1 MKEKMISAFGY
12 VKAFLKWTVLS
23 AVLGVVGGAI
33 GSVFH
38 LCIDYATET
47 REANPWILFLLP
59 AGGLLITWLYS
70 LTKKKVDTN
79 RVIESIRTDKDI
91 PWYMAPLIFVSTV
104 LTHLFGGSAGRE
116 GAALQLGGSIGYNFG
131 KLIKLNS
138 SDMHIIVMSGMSAVF
153 AALFGTPVTAMFF
166 ALEVTSVGVMYYSGL
181 LPCAISAFAAFG
193 MAQVFGLSPV
203 RFDVLIPG
211 MSIGIGW
218 RVVVLSA
225 LCALVCIMFCTALE
239 KTEHFS
245 EKYIGN
251 KYLRVIVGAIL
262 VIALALVLGTRE
274 YNGAGMDTI
283 SRAMQGSADWYAFAI
298 KIVFTAIT
306 IAAGFKGG
314 EIVPAFFVGSTFGC
328 VAGSLIGIDP
338 SVGAAI
344 GFIALFCG
352 VVNCPVASVILALEV
367 FGMDALSVA
376 VLVCAVTYMMSGYC
390 GLYKSQKIM
399 YSKTEAKFIN
409 TNAG

>member
-1 MKEKMISAFGY
+1 MKEKMISVFGY
-12 VKAFLKWTVLS
+12 VKAFLKWTILS

-47 REANPWILFLLP
+47 REANPWIMFLLP
-59 AGGLLITWLYS
+59 VGGLLITWLYS

-91 PWYMAPLIFVSTV
+91 PWYMAPLIFISTV

-131 KLIKLNS
+131 KLIKLNN

-193 MAQVFGLSPV
+193 MAQLFGLSPV
-203 RFDVLIPG
+203 RFDVLIPE
-211 MSIGIGW
+211 MSVGIGW
-218 RVVVLSA
+218 RATILSA
-225 LCALVCIMFCTALE
+225 ICALVCIMFCTALE
-239 KTEHFS
+239 KTEHLS
-245 EKYIGN
+245 EKYIKN
-251 KYLRVIVGAIL
+251 RYLRVVVGAIL
-262 VIALALVLGTRE
+262 VVVLALVLGTRE

-283 SRAMQGSADWYAFAI
+283 SRAMQGRADWYAFAI

-328 VAGSLIGIDP
+328 VAGALLGLDP

-344 GFIALFCG
+344 GFVALFCG

>member
-1 MKEKMISAFGY
+1 MKEKMISVFGY
-12 VKAFLKWTVLS
+12 VKAFLKWTILS

-59 AGGLLITWLYS
+59 VGGLLITWLYS

-91 PWYMAPLIFVSTV
+91 PWYMAPLIFISTV

-131 KLIKLNS
+131 KLIKLNN

-193 MAQVFGLSPV
+193 MAQLFGLSPV
-203 RFDVLIPG
+203 RFDVLIPE

-218 RVVVLSA
+218 RATILSA
-225 LCALVCIMFCTALE
+225 LCARRKE
-239 KTEHFS
+239 
-245 EKYIGN
+245 
-251 KYLRVIVGAIL
+251 RV
-262 VIALALVLGTRE
+262 RPS
-274 YNGAGMDTI
+274 AG
-283 SRAMQGSADWYAFAI
+283 RR
-298 KIVFTAIT
+298 
-306 IAAGFKGG
+306 GG
-314 EIVPAFFVGSTFGC
+314 R
-328 VAGSLIGIDP
+328 
-338 SVGAAI
+338 
-344 GFIALFCG
+344 
-352 VVNCPVASVILALEV
+352 
-367 FGMDALSVA
+367 
-376 VLVCAVTYMMSGYC
+376 
-390 GLYKSQKIM
+390 
-399 YSKTEAKFIN
+399 
-409 TNAG
+409 

>member
-1 MKEKMISAFGY
+1 MKEKVNSVLGY
-12 VKAFLKWTVLS
+12 VKAFLKWIVLS
-23 AVLGVVGGAI
+23 AILGVVGGAV

-38 LCIDYATET
+38 ICIDVATET
-47 REANPWILFLLP
+47 REANSWLLFLLP
-59 AGGLLITWLYS
+59 AGGLLITFLYS
-70 LTKKKVDTN
+70 FTKKRVDTN
-79 RVIESIRTDKDI
+79 RVIDSIRSDKDI

-131 KLIKLNS
+131 KLIKLDKG
-138 SDMHIIVMSGMSAVF
+138 DMHIIVMSGMSAVF

-181 LPCAISAFAAFG
+181 LPCAISSFCAFG
-193 MAQVFGLSPV
+193 MAQLFGLSPV
-203 RFDVLIPG
+203 RFDVLIPE
-211 MSIGIGW
+211 MSVGLSW
-218 RVVVLSA
+218 RVALLSV
-225 LCALVCIMFCTALE
+225 LCAIVCILFCSALE
-239 KTEHFS
+239 KTEQLS
-245 EKYIGN
+245 EKYIKN
-251 KYLRVIVGAIL
+251 KYVRTVVGAVVI
-262 VIALALVLGTRE
+262 IALALVLGTRE
-274 YNGAGMDTI
+274 YNGAGMATI
-283 SRAMQGSADWYAFAI
+283 SRAMQGDADWYAFAL
-298 KIVFTAIT
+298 KIIFTAIT
-306 IAAGFKGG
+306 IASGFKGG

-328 VAGSLIGIDP
+328 VASALFGIDP

-344 GFIALFCG
+344 GFVALFCG

-367 FGMDALSVA
+367 FGVNSLAVS

-409 TNAG
+409 ENAR